1 MEKTNKGL
9 TPVYESDIEKHKKLK
24 IGMYKVR
31 VTRPRNLKHHR
42 KFFAI
47 LRLVLDNTSKW
58 YNEKELLTAIK
69 FSMGYTINIKTFD
82 NVSLI
87 EVPKSINFETM
98 NQSDFENFYN
108 AALKILA
115 VEIGTT
121 PDEIEN
127 NHEKYL

>member
-1 MEKTNKGL
+1 
-9 TPVYESDIEKHKKLK
+9 
-24 IGMYKVR
+24 
-31 VTRPRNLKHHR
+31 
-42 KFFAI
+42 
-47 LRLVLDNTSKW
+47 
-58 YNEKELLTAIK
+58 
-69 FSMGYTINIKTFD
+69 MGYTINIKTFD